1 MRLLPRRQTGFTLI
15 ELITVI
21 VVLALVAV
29 IGTGFIVSA
38 TDSYQTTQTRAAL
51 VNTGRQALER
61 MTRQLRG
68 ALPYSVRTTNDGNC
82 VQFMPVAGGGFYRE
96 AAPDQANNVAD
107 HGHIDTTPTPAEADF
122 GTAEYVSIGAMDS
135 NELYGSSPESL
146 AEITSRTST
155 RVNFDDRKWQR
166 NSLSRRFYL
175 LDSPEAFCVFGG
187 QLRFYP
193 NQEVTAGSVDT
204 SSGYD
209 LLARNAESAGTLF
222 ALSQASENRNVIL
235 EMNIGFTE
243 GGESITFQQE
253 VLIRNVP

>member
-1 MRLLPRRQTGFTLI
+1 MRRLRERQTGFTLI
-15 ELITVI
+15 ELITVV

-38 TDSYQTTQTRAAL
+38 TESYQTTQTRAAL

-68 ALPYSVRTTNDGNC
+68 ALPYSVRITNGGDC

-96 AAPDQANNVAD
+96 SVPDQANDAPD
-107 HGHIDTTPTPAEADF
+107 HTQINTTPHSVDFGPAE
-122 GTAEYVSIGAMDS
+122 YLSIGAMDS
-135 NELYGSSPESL
+135 TELYGASPGSL
-146 AEITSRTST
+146 AEVASRDST
-155 RVNFDDRKWQR
+155 QVNFASRDWQR

-175 LDSPEAFCVFGG
+175 LNAPEAFCIFGG

-193 NQEVTAGSVDT
+193 DQDVTAGSVAT
-204 SSGYD
+204 GNGFD
-209 LLARNAESAGTLF
+209 LLARNAEPAGTLF
-222 ALSQASENRNVIL
+222 ALSEASEDRNVLL
-235 EMNIGFTE
+235 EINIGFTE
-243 GGESITFQQE
+243 GGETITFQQE